1 MGLVKSKQGSATNL
15 NSSSQS
21 RQLVWLLI
29 LSLALTT
36 LACGFLDST
45 ARPADSQLR
54 IARLPTLTPTPA
66 VQPVRQTP
74 IEEIPAASISAESAA
89 PMPSVTPTAAPLENT
104 EPAAVAE
111 VQPVQPAPVVSA
123 PPVEETSSTK
133 PTAVPAAPSP
143 TPNALPVQNSEP
155 VNNVLPSQPG
165 SALAFANVRLVNDPV
180 EGGVLLY
187 GDVINQSDSPQEL
200 QRVTGTFINAQ
211 GQVIAGEDSTID
223 YAPVQ
228 IIPTQGQVPFELSV
242 QDIQAA
248 ADFDLRAEAQPSS
261 SAPRQDF
268 ELTTTSQVSDEFG
281 LCFEGTVRNPGANLA
296 EYAVVAVVLYDAQ
309 NNVISFGD
317 TYLEPAAL
325 SSGQTATFEL
335 CADSFSQPIS
345 SYKLKAWGL

>member
-1 MGLVKSKQGSATNL
+1 M
-15 NSSSQS
+15 
-21 RQLVWLLI
+21 VWLLI
-29 LSLALTT
+29 LSLALIT
-36 LACGFLDST
+36 LACGFLDNT
-45 ARPADSQLR
+45 ARPAAGPLR

-66 VQPVRQTP
+66 VQPVSQTP
-74 IEEIPAASISAESAA
+74 IEEIPAAPVSVESAA
-89 PMPSVTPTAAPLENT
+89 PLPAVTPTAVPMESV

-111 VQPVQPAPVVSA
+111 VEPAQPAPEVSA
-123 PPVEETSSTK
+123 APVEETSPAE
-133 PTAVPAAPSP
+133 PTAVPSASNP
-143 TPNALPVQNSEP
+143 TSNTVPVQNSEP
-155 VNNVLPSQPG
+155 VNNVLSPQPG
-165 SALAFANVRLVNDPV
+165 SALTFANVRLVNDPV

-200 QRVTGTFINAQ
+200 QRVTGTFVDAQ
-211 GQVIAGEDSTID
+211 GQMIADEDNTTD

-228 IIPTQGQVPFELSV
+228 IIPTRGQVPFELSV

-261 SAPRQDF
+261 SVPRQDF

-317 TYLEPAAL
+317 TYLEPETLA
-325 SSGQTATFEL
+325 SGQTAAFEL

-345 SYKLKAWGL
+345 SYKLQAWGL